1 MEIGINAMSAI
12 GVMKDDFDGTI
23 DRLKAGGCSWIEAMS
38 DWGAK
43 PETIAFYANLTG
55 GPSGW
60 DADNTVNRIERM
72 KKQGMKIRGI
82 FVFDELLEAQ
92 ADDLGQYCSKNG
104 ISYIVVSFLHY
115 GDIDDIY
122 AKIALIKKVA
132 AIVGHYGVQILM
144 HNHEHDTCIVEDRDH
159 IKKQTLTIFLENCSP
174 EELMLEVDTGWLVY
188 AGIDAVQYIKEHLER
203 IAVLHLKDICEGFT
217 TIPRED
223 IFVPCGQGV
232 VDFKNILKE
241 AYLKK
246 DMLYVLDQDASKG
259 DIIEDHIRSI
269 NYLNCM
275 QEEC

>member
-1 MEIGINAMSAI
+1 
-12 GVMKDDFDGTI
+12 
-23 DRLKAGGCSWIEAMS
+23 
-38 DWGAK
+38 
-43 PETIAFYANLTG
+43 
-55 GPSGW
+55 
-60 DADNTVNRIERM
+60 
-72 KKQGMKIRGI
+72 
-82 FVFDELLEAQ
+82 
-92 ADDLGQYCSKNG
+92 
-104 ISYIVVSFLHY
+104 
-115 GDIDDIY
+115 
-122 AKIALIKKVA
+122 
-132 AIVGHYGVQILM
+132 
-144 HNHEHDTCIVEDRDH
+144 
-159 IKKQTLTIFLENCSP
+159 
-174 EELMLEVDTGWLVY
+174 MLEVDTGWLVY

-241 AYLKK
+241 ASLKK